1 MIEYDEYIDIDKIEI
16 PYAFEI
22 DLAGEVFEFEVNYNQ
37 AHDFF
42 TVDLFKDDV
51 ALIIGEKLILNR
63 LLFRNSV
70 DIQLPKTQIIPKDR
84 ANSATRIT
92 YENLN
97 ETVFLYVGETDE

>member
-1 MIEYDEYIDIDKIEI
+1 MDEYIDIDKNEI

-22 DLAGEVFEFEVNYNQ
+22 DLADEVFEIEVNYNY

-42 TVDLFKDDV
+42 TIDLFKNGGSLV
-51 ALIIGEKLILNR
+51 VGEKLILNR
-63 LLFRNSV
+63 PLFRNRI
-70 DIQLPKTQIIPKDR
+70 DIQLPKVQIIPLDR

>member
-1 MIEYDEYIDIDKIEI
+1 MDEYIDIDKNEI
-16 PYAFEI
+16 PYAFEME
-22 DLAGEVFEFEVNYNQ
+22 LAGEIFEFEVNYNH

-42 TVDLFKDDV
+42 TLDLFKNGG
-51 ALIIGEKLILNR
+51 ALVVGEKLVLNR
-63 LLFRNSV
+63 LLFRNRTS
-70 DIQLPKTQIIPKDR
+70 IELPKVQIIPKDR

>member
-1 MIEYDEYIDIDKIEI
+1 MNEYIEYIDIDKNEI
-16 PYAFEI
+16 PYSFEI
-22 DLAGEVFEFEVNYNQ
+22 ELAGEIFELEVNYNQ

-42 TVDLFKDDV
+42 TVDLFKDDGV
-51 ALIIGEKLILNR
+51 LVIGEKLILNR
-63 LLFRNSV
+63 PLFRNHV
-70 DIQLPKTQIIPKDR
+70 NIELPKVQIIPKDR

>member
-1 MIEYDEYIDIDKIEI
+1 MDSYIDIDKNEI

-22 DLAGEVFEFEVNYNQ
+22 DLAGEVFEIEVNYNH

-42 TVDLFKDDV
+42 TIDLFRNGG
-51 ALIIGEKLILNR
+51 ALVVGEKLILNR
-63 LLFRNSV
+63 PLFRNRI
-70 DIQLPKTQIIPKDR
+70 DIQLPKVQIIPLDR

>member
-1 MIEYDEYIDIDKIEI
+1 MIEFDEYIDIDKNET
-16 PYAFEI
+16 PYSFEI

-42 TVDLFKDDV
+42 TVDLFKDND
-51 ALIIGEKLILNR
+51 ALVIGEKLILNR
-63 LLFRNSV
+63 PLFRNIV
-70 DIQLPKTQIIPKDR
+70 NIQLPKVIIIPKDR

-97 ETVFLYVGETDE
+97 ETVFLYVGESDE